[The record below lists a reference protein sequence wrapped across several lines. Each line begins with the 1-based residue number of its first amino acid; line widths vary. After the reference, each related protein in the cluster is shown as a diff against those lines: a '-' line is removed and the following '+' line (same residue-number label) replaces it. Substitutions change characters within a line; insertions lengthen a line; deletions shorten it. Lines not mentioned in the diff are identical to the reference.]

1 MLNLQR
7 ESYRGE
13 QISQFVE
20 QANNHHAS
28 NVEFTKGIS
37 EKKIYISRYNC
48 VQRNRVLKHVNPWI

>member
-7 ESYRGE
+7 ESFRGE

-28 NVEFTKGIS
+28 NVNLQRESLRRKFLFQDIIVFKGI
-37 EKKIYISRYNC
+37 EY
-48 VQRNRVLKHVNPWI
+48 